1 MCNTAGIDN
10 QRASGANIAANCRTI
25 FLNNLPAPG
34 GYNCCVSFPAALD
47 ILRSAVDIGACGYA
61 IIINILCATIN
72 YGICPFPATSITPPL
87 SIRVASALALVK
99 TDIVPLSLIIVL
111 FAEPYAF
118 MSK

>member
-34 GYNCCVSFPAALD
+34 GYNCCVSFPAAFD

-61 IIINILCATIN
+61 IIINILNMKNIL
-72 YGICPFPATSITPPL
+72 FPDYQVHFTFYIPPIYHFSTTST
-87 SIRVASALALVK
+87 
-99 TDIVPLSLIIVL
+99 
-111 FAEPYAF
+111 Y
-118 MSK
+118 

>member
-34 GYNCCVSFPAALD
+34 GYNCCVSFPAAFD

-61 IIINILCATIN
+61 IIIN
-72 YGICPFPATSITPPL
+72 GICRVSCNIHNPAIIYSGRISFSIG
-87 SIRVASALALVK
+87 
-99 TDIVPLSLIIVL
+99 
-111 FAEPYAF
+111 
-118 MSK
+118 